1 MEKRGGRQG
10 EGLAQGGFLVL
21 LLQYG
26 KMGKESLLTVLRN
39 NNSSPSGRCESPRT
53 TTSPPLLVSPPQP
66 RVLPPSLHLSLLSTL
81 SPSRPPSSPSSPAKA
96 LALPADL
103 SLEAS
108 LLGVKVQTLLAP
120 ILSPKRLL
128 LESTGP
134 RYMPLSVL
142 SVTPRRE
149 LHPLPA
155 CKRL

>member
-1 MEKRGGRQG
+1 MEKRDGGQG
-10 EGLAQGGFLVL
+10 EGLAQGGLLVL

-26 KMGKESLLTVLRN
+26 KMEKGSLLTILRN

-53 TTSPPLLVSPPQP
+53 TTSPPLLVSPRQL
-66 RVLPPSLHLSLLSTL
+66 RVLPPSLHLSLLST
-81 SPSRPPSSPSSPAKA
+81 PSLVLPPSSPSSPAKA

-108 LLGVKVQTLLAP
+108 SLGVKVQTLLAP
-120 ILSPKRLL
+120 TLSPRRLL

-134 RYMPLSVL
+134 RCTPLSVL